1 MPKSR
6 CGVKPIQVNFWK
18 SFGPGILFA
27 GAAIGTSHLV
37 QSTRAGA
44 MFGLGL
50 LLVVIAANLIKYPA
64 YRFGPLYAAITGRS
78 LIDGYHGLGR
88 WVLILYI
95 ASVLAVFAI
104 VIAATAL
111 VTAAILLAV
120 SGVAVDARHAGV
132 ALIVAGTA
140 VLVIGGFNLLDKLTK
155 VFVLILTL
163 ATFVATLLSLS
174 RIDWSLSQ
182 FALPDMDI
190 QTYAFVIA
198 LMGFMP
204 SGMDLSVVQSLWCVA
219 KSRASGKRLPLPHV
233 LTDFN
238 IGYVGSAFLAVCFL
252 LMGAGVMYA
261 DGIVPETRAAGFA
274 TQVIALYTATL
285 GGWSGTVVGVSA
297 LFVMFTTLI
306 TILDGM
312 PRLVAAGIVAL
323 QSRGQTGAE
332 TLDRSPI
339 LFGSMAVL
347 AIAGA
352 LVLLFFMKSF
362 QTFIDFVTISAFIV
376 APLTALLNHLVIIS
390 VDVPAGQRPHTAML
404 CWSLFA
410 ILALSGLAIA
420 FLYWRFLG

>member
-1 MPKSR
+1 M
-6 CGVKPIQVNFWK
+6 
-18 SFGPGILFA
+18 LFA

-50 LLVVIAANLIKYPA
+50 LTVVIVANLIKYPA

-78 LIDGYHGLGR
+78 LIEGYHGLGR

-95 ASVLAVFAI
+95 ASELAVIAI
-104 VIAATAL
+104 VIAVTAI

-120 SGVAVDARHAGV
+120 CSVAVDAKYVGV
-132 ALIVAGTA
+132 ALIVAGTS
-140 VLVIGGFNLLDKLTK
+140 VLVIGGYNLLDKLTK

-163 ATFVATLLSLS
+163 ATFVATLVSLPG
-174 RIDWSLSQ
+174 IDWSLSQ

-190 QTYAFVIA
+190 QTFAFVIA

-204 SGMDLSVVQSLWCVA
+204 SGMELSIVQSLWCVA
-219 KSRASGKRLPLPHV
+219 KSRASGRRLPLSHV

-306 TILDGM
+306 AVLDGM

-323 QSRGQTGAE
+323 RSHGQTGAE

-347 AIAGA
+347 AIAGI

-376 APLTALLNHLVIIS
+376 APITALLNHLVIIS
-390 VDVPAGQRPHTAML
+390 DDVPAEQRPHKAML
-404 CWSLFA
+404 CWSLFG